1 MATESDLVTMLNKLL
16 DSHMTDVSSRL
27 LSLEQISADR
37 ALIIAEFRQA
47 QTELK
52 YLWERVKILEGKV
65 SRA

>member
-27 LSLEQISADR
+27 LGLEQISADR

-52 YLWERVKILEGKV
+52 YLWERVRILEGKV